1 MEKEAGHVVE
11 KIEMVPVE
19 REGGF
24 VNLKTQFDIDSY
36 AIRAE
41 SISMLYERGKALTS
55 AVY

>member
-24 VNLKTQFDIDSY
+24 VNLKIQFDIDSY